1 MASNDGPEDLET
13 EAGEPQELGELES
26 EVKELSAKII
36 QYRASLPDKLK
47 DTFVS
52 LLATQRPILPEGS
65 EPGTSGDRNTD
76 AGQGQVTSS
85 IPADGDQ
92 ETIEKIRLL
101 KDKISSNASKMPIV
115 LKRMRECIS
124 KIDKLDSQNRTIHP
138 AFKRKRT
145 S

>member
-1 MASNDGPEDLET
+1 MASNEGPEGLEA
-13 EAGEPQELGELES
+13 EAGEPQELEELES
-26 EVKELSAKII
+26 EVKEMSEKII
-36 QYRASLPDKLK
+36 HYRATLPDKLK

-52 LLATQRPILPEGS
+52 LLTAQRPILPEGS

-76 AGQGQVTSS
+76 AGQVTSS
-85 IPADGDQ
+85 TPADGDQ